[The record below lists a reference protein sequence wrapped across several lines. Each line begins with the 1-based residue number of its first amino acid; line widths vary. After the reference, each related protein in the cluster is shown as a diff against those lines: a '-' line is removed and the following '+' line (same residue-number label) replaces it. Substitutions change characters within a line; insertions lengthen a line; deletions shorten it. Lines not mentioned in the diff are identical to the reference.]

1 MQSPWPLPIVAL
13 TPASCG
19 ALLWR
24 MQGAERLTVIVK
36 ATFALVH
43 DRHAELAAPAPLIR
57 SDQLREGRGSLEEA
71 CETAPYLPGA
81 GVLVR
86 GHAAAPAGT
95 TATAL
100 SVRVALFRDDRWVLN
115 KELHVYGE
123 FTRHAP
129 SPRPFSLVPLVYERA
144 YGGPHL
150 DANPVGVPPG
160 AALPSI
166 FDPVDPTRPAGF
178 GPIAGHWAPRRA
190 LLSRGEAPDPL
201 APDLDASFD
210 FRYFHAAPADQ
221 QIERLRGDE
230 WIFLQGLHPHAPW
243 LRSRLPS
250 ARALARLHRT
260 GPAGDDPGQ
269 PVELVADTLTI
280 DADRLLCSLIWRG
293 NVALLPG
300 DQPARMRVVAGVEMP
315 GRPLAWPSAAAAD
328 PASSRPWPP
337 AAGPACPAPA
347 LAGDGRGAERRPA
360 PDGEGRPAAGARGPA
375 TGVDLRLAPVAIMD
389 PGGAL
394 APRGAELPAGHW
406 SAVTQQVTRL
416 HAPLPPLPFSQRQEP
431 HWSAVTQQVAPLQPP
446 PPLPFAPAPE
456 PHWSAV
462 TQQVAPLQP
471 PPPLPFAPAPEPPP
485 RPEPAPGSVPFAMP
499 FAASGAHAAPPALPP
514 PVQPPLDGLDETH
527 PVIDPPPAQAQP
539 APPPGGGAGAVA
551 ELPPSQTQPP
561 PDEAGAVAR
570 PPPSQTQPPPDEAGA
585 VAGPPPSQTQ
595 PPPDEA
601 GAVAGPP
608 PSQTQPPPDEA
619 GAVAGPPPSQ
629 APPWPAPVHETGPAA
644 GETRSP
650 DAAAPAAE
658 MPAPASATAPVDA
671 APADVAPPDAPADA
685 SPSAPAPS
693 DASPAEPPSPEPPS
707 PEPPSPEPP
716 SPEPEARGLRAAVL
730 ARLKSGQP
738 LYDLELAGAELE
750 GIDWSGASL
759 ERVNL
764 AGATLARCNFTSARL
779 ARANLSGA
787 DLTDA
792 RLTAADLT
800 RADLS
805 RATLDRAQLSS
816 ASLRSA
822 DLTSTRGA
830 HARFDGASLDGADL
844 RQARLTDAI
853 FDGAS
858 LADVNASKA
867 DLSRSSFANASLAGA
882 ILRAAKLKEASLPR
896 ANVDG
901 ADLREADLAGANLYG
916 VKLANTKSS
925 GAILRS
931 IVEIPPEGDDI
942 NVSSQG

>member
-19 ALLWR
+19 AVLWR

-43 DRHAELAAPAPLIR
+43 DRHAELAAPAPLVR

-123 FTRHAP
+123 FTPHAP

-166 FDPVDPTRPAGF
+166 FDPADPTRPAGF

-201 APDLDASFD
+201 APDLDGSFD

-230 WIFLQGLHPHAPW
+230 WIFLQGLHPRAPW
-243 LRSRLPS
+243 IRSRLPS

-260 GPAGDDPGQ
+260 GPGGDDPGQ
-269 PVELVADTLTI
+269 PIELVADTLTI

-300 DQPARMRVVAGVEMP
+300 DLPARMRVVAGVAMP
-315 GRPLAWPSAAAAD
+315 GRPLAWPSAAAE

-347 LAGDGRGAERRPA
+347 LAGDGTGAERRPA

-375 TGVDLRLAPVAIMD
+375 AGIDLRLAPVAIVD

-394 APRGAELPAGHW
+394 AARGAELPAGHW
-406 SAVTQQVTRL
+406 SAVTQQVTHL
-416 HAPLPPLPFSQRQEP
+416 HALAPLPFSQRQ
-431 HWSAVTQQVAPLQPP
+431 
-446 PPLPFAPAPE
+446 E

-499 FAASGAHAAPPALPP
+499 FAASGPHAAPPAPP
-514 PVQPPLDGLDETH
+514 PRVQPPLAGLDETH
-527 PVIDPPPAQAQP
+527 PVIA
-539 APPPGGGAGAVA
+539 
-551 ELPPSQTQPP
+551 
-561 PDEAGAVAR
+561 
-570 PPPSQTQPPPDEAGA
+570 
-585 VAGPPPSQTQ
+585 
-595 PPPDEA
+595 
-601 GAVAGPP
+601 
-608 PSQTQPPPDEA
+608 
-619 GAVAGPPPSQ
+619 PPPSQ
-629 APPWPAPVHETGPAA
+629 AQPWPAPVHETGPAA
-644 GETRSP
+644 DETRSP

-658 MPAPASATAPVDA
+658 TPAPAIATAPGEA
-671 APADVAPPDAPADA
+671 APADIAPPDAP
-685 SPSAPAPS
+685 SAPSPS
-693 DASPAEPPSPEPPS
+693 DASPAEPPSPEPP
-707 PEPPSPEPP
+707 P
-716 SPEPEARGLRAAVL
+716 PEPEARGMRAAVL

-816 ASLRSA
+816 AILRSA

-830 HARFDGASLDGADL
+830 RARFDGASLDGADL
-844 RQARLTDAI
+844 RQARLTDAV

-858 LADVNASKA
+858 LADVNATKA
-867 DLSRSSFANASLAGA
+867 ELSRSSFANASLAGA

-916 VKLANTKSS
+916 VKLANAKSS

-942 NVSSQG
+942 NVSSQD

>member
-19 ALLWR
+19 AVLWR
-24 MQGAERLTVIVK
+24 VQGAERLTVIVK

-43 DRHAELAAPAPLIR
+43 DRYAELAAPAALVR

-100 SVRVALFRDDRWVLN
+100 SVRVALFRDDRWVLH

-123 FTRHAP
+123 STRDAP
-129 SPRPFSLVPLVYERA
+129 SPRPFSLMPLVYERA
-144 YGGPHL
+144 YGGPRV
-150 DANPVGVPPG
+150 DANPVGVGSG

-166 FDPVDPTRPAGF
+166 LDPADPTRPAGF

-190 LLSRGEAPDPL
+190 LLGRGEAPDPR
-201 APDLDASFD
+201 APDLDGGFD

-221 QIERLRGDE
+221 QLEHLRGDE
-230 WIFLQGLHPHAPW
+230 WIFLQGLHPHMPW
-243 LRSRLPS
+243 IRSRLPA
-250 ARALARLHRT
+250 ARALARLHRA
-260 GPAGDDPGQ
+260 GPGGDDPGQ
-269 PVELVADTLTI
+269 PIELVADTLTI
-280 DADRLLCSLIWRG
+280 DADRLLCSLLWRG

-300 DQPARMRVVAGVEMP
+300 DMPARMRVVAGVELP
-315 GRPLAWPSAAAAD
+315 GRPLAWPSAGPAA
-328 PASSRPWPP
+328 PRPRPP
-337 AAGPACPAPA
+337 AAGVALPGPG

-360 PDGEGRPAAGARGPA
+360 PDDQDRAWAGARGPA
-375 TGVDLRLAPVAIMD
+375 AGVAAPRAPVAILE
-389 PGGAL
+389 PEGAP

-406 SAVTQQVTRL
+406 SAVTQQVTKL
-416 HAPLPPLPFSQRQEP
+416 HAAPPLPFSQPQVPHWSTVTQQVAPLQSPPPLPFVQRQEP
-431 HWSAVTQQVAPLQPP
+431 HWSAVTQQVAPLQSP
-446 PPLPFAPAPE
+446 PPLPF
-456 PHWSAV
+456 S
-462 TQQVAPLQP
+462 
-471 PPPLPFAPAPEPPP
+471 PAPEPPP

-499 FAASGAHAAPPALPP
+499 FAHAGPHAEPP
-514 PVQPPLDGLDETH
+514 PRVQPPLAGLDETH
-527 PVIDPPPAQAQP
+527 PVIDQPRSQARPSP
-539 APPPGGGAGAVA
+539 APVG
-551 ELPPSQTQPP
+551 
-561 PDEAGAVAR
+561 
-570 PPPSQTQPPPDEAGA
+570 EAGA
-585 VAGPPPSQTQ
+585 VAGQ
-595 PPPDEA
+595 
-601 GAVAGPP
+601 
-608 PSQTQPPPDEA
+608 
-619 GAVAGPPPSQ
+619 PPSQ
-629 APPWPAPVHETGPAA
+629 AQPSPAPVDESSPAA
-644 GETRSP
+644 DEPRSP

-658 MPAPASATAPVDA
+658 IPAPPSAAAPVEAASPGASLPDA
-671 APADVAPPDAPADA
+671 AVADASPADA
-685 SPSAPAPS
+685 SPADASPADASPA
-693 DASPAEPPSPEPPS
+693 DASPAEPASSAEPP
-707 PEPPSPEPP
+707 P
-716 SPEPEARGLRAAVL
+716 PEPEARGLRAAVL

-764 AGATLARCNFTSARL
+764 AGATLARCDFTSARL

-816 ASLRSA
+816 AILRSA
-822 DLTSTRGA
+822 DLTSARGA
-830 HARFDGASLDGADL
+830 HARFEGASLDGADL
-844 RQARLTDAI
+844 RQARLTDAV
-853 FDGAS
+853 FDRAS
-858 LADVNASKA
+858 LADVNGSKA
-867 DLSRSSFANASLAGA
+867 DMSRSSFVDASLAGA

-901 ADLREADLAGANLYG
+901 ADVREADLTGANVYG
-916 VKLANTKSS
+916 VKLANAKSS

-931 IVEIPPEGDDI
+931 IVEIPPAGEDI